1 MDNCS
6 RVLTCEV
13 HILESKLDYKLG
25 SIMASNCS
33 NENNGHL
40 YTHLLQNKFH
50 VSLYKLSN
58 LSVTTYFLHVHNV

>member
-6 RVLTCEV
+6 TILTGEV
-13 HILESKLDYKLG
+13 RILEPKLDYKLG
-25 SIMASNCS
+25 SIIASNCS

-40 YTHLLQNKFH
+40 YQHLLQNKFH

-58 LSVTTYFLHVHNV
+58 LNGTTYFLHVLNV